1 MPYNYIFIFSEKMK
15 DPRVMTTLS
24 VLLGIDLSGA
34 AGDDEDDVEMGTP
47 SKPEPPKP
55 KEEPME
61 VELSDEK
68 KQVSNFLF

>member
-1 MPYNYIFIFSEKMK
+1 MK

-34 AGDDEDDVEMGTP
+34 AGAGEDEDDVEMDTP

-68 KQVSNFLF
+68 KQVIFSCISL